1 MMKKKGRIVFGR
13 VGFFMFTHTSPISL
27 FSLSLS
33 PTLSLSK
40 SLFAVIKKHKGNK
53 WGMLEV
59 KEGEKISF
67 FYLEE

>member
-27 FSLSLS
+27 FS
-33 PTLSLSK
+33 LSLSK